1 MTVDNALRLAFRVL
15 LGLVFLFLLLP
26 ILMVVCTSFSEKDAF
41 SFPPHALSLK
51 WYRNISSEYV
61 DAIKLSLLVACGTT
75 TLATLVGSTAAL
87 ALVRGRLPGKALV
100 SAFCLSPIMVPSLV
114 IGVAVMRFA
123 TPILDITGIALV
135 GSVLGVIFAQS
146 VFAAPF
152 VVRAAIAGQAHFD
165 FAIEEAALNLGASPL
180 QAFFRVTLPALMP
193 GIASGA
199 VFAFIMSFDDV
210 PVALFVGGGTTM
222 TFPVKIYTS
231 VEYDFNTDMMAVST
245 AVIVGSLLVILLLNR
260 LIGLERFFGAPRV

>member
-1 MTVDNALRLAFRVL
+1 VDNASRLAFRIL
-15 LGLVFLFLLLP
+15 IGLVFFFLLLP

-41 SFPPHALSLK
+41 SFPPQALSLK
-51 WYRNISSEYV
+51 WYRNISIEYV

-75 TLATLVGSTAAL
+75 VLATFVGSAAAL
-87 ALVRGRLPGKALV
+87 ALVRGRFPGEALV
-100 SAFCLSPIMVPSLV
+100 TAFCLSPIMVPSLV
-114 IGVAVMRFA
+114 IGVAVLRFS
-123 TPILDITGIALV
+123 TPLSDLTGFSLV

-146 VFAAPF
+146 VFATPF
-152 VVRAAIAGQAHFD
+152 VIRAVIAGQAHFD
-165 FAIEEAALNLGASPL
+165 LSIEEAARNLGASPL
-180 QAFFRVTLPALMP
+180 QAFFFVTLPGLTT

-231 VEYDFNTDMMAVST
+231 VEYNFNTDMMAVST
-245 AVIVGSLLVILLLNR
+245 VVIIGSLLVILLLNW
-260 LIGLERFFGAPRV
+260 LIGLERFFGTPRV